1 MGEAE
6 AHDPGVNNGDSSAPA
21 PQLSKNQQKKQ
32 RRQEAARQ
40 KLLAKKAKE
49 KAARKASQEKKLAER
64 EQRIARMTDEERQAW
79 DQRTQE
85 KREVRPCSPS
95 HVSQG
100 CLYGTQMHPSQ
111 QQCLAANN
119 D

>member
-40 KLLAKKAKE
+40 KLLAKKIKE

-85 KREVRPCSPS
+85 KR
-95 HVSQG
+95 
-100 CLYGTQMHPSQ
+100 
-111 QQCLAANN
+111 
-119 D
+119 